1 MFFMKEG
8 ISSSELEVILTQHLK
23 LGIKIDPDTMMG
35 NTAEDHR

>member
-8 ISSSELEVILTQHLK
+8 ISSSEVILTQHVK
-23 LGIKIDPDTMMG
+23 LGTKIDPDTMVG